1 MNLENL
7 KKFNSQIGT
16 PSYVFDL
23 DIFEKR
29 VNLVKKYFG
38 DKTGICFSIKANP
51 FLLGRLPE
59 TFDKI
64 EVCSPGELTICE
76 KTGVDMSKIIFSG
89 VNKTKADVERAAD
102 DKVGTFTA
110 ESMLHV
116 ELVNSAAL
124 SRNTVYPVLL
134 RVTDVKGGSQ
144 FGMQDCDVIEI
155 IKNRDSYKGI
165 KIVGIH
171 YFTGTQKRKAKPII
185 RELDFVADFIAKVK
199 DELDFTIERVEYG
212 TGLAI
217 DYFADDADEQEEAR
231 LSEISPKIREIAEIA
246 DLTVEMGR
254 FFAAP
259 CGYYFTKVMDVKTN
273 YDINYAIV
281 DGGMNQLKYD
291 GQLQGMQIPKIIH
304 LKANES
310 NQEEAKP
317 WTLCGSLCTTADI
330 LARNVSFN
338 GLEIGDTLVFCRTG
352 AYSVMEGMAVFL
364 SREMPAVSV
373 YSEKDGLTV
382 IRDML
387 YSDVFNTPKL

>member
-310 NQEEAKP
+310 SKEEAKP

-364 SREMPAVSV
+364 SREMPVVTV
-373 YSEKDGLTV
+373 YSEKEGVTV
-382 IRDML
+382 LREML
-387 YSDVFNTPKL
+387 YTDIFNTP

>member
-23 DIFEKR
+23 DVFGQR
-29 VNLVKKYFG
+29 VDLVKKYFG
-38 DKTGICFSIKANP
+38 EKTGLCFSIKANP

-110 ESMLHV
+110 ESLLHL
-116 ELVNSAAL
+116 ELINDAAL
-124 SRNTVYPVLL
+124 SRNTVFPVLV
-134 RVTDVKGGSQ
+134 RITDVKGGTQ
-144 FGMQDCDVIEI
+144 FGMEESTVIDI
-155 IKNRDSYKGI
+155 IKNRESYKGI
-165 KIVGIH
+165 EIVGIH

-185 RELDFVADFIAKVK
+185 RELDYIASFIAKVK
-199 DELDFTIERVEYG
+199 DELDFTVERVEYG
-212 TGLAI
+212 TGLAV

-231 LSEISPKIREIAEIA
+231 LSDIFSKIREIAELA

-281 DGGMNQLKYD
+281 DGGMNHLKYD

-304 LKANES
+304 LKNNES
-310 NQEEAKP
+310 ASDDEKD

-330 LARNVSFN
+330 LARKVPFN
-338 GLEIGDTLVFCRTG
+338 NLEMGDTLVFCRTG

-364 SREMPAVSV
+364 SREMPVVTV
-373 YSEKDGLTV
+373 YSKKDGITV
-382 IRDML
+382 LRELI
-387 YSDVFNTPKL
+387 YTDVFNTP

>member
-364 SREMPAVSV
+364 SREMPVVTV
-373 YSEKDGLTV
+373 YSEKEGLTV
-382 IRDML
+382 LRKML
-387 YSDVFNTPKL
+387 YTDIFNTP